1 MQPQVELSPFF
12 PGIFSRRLS
21 RIWFSLSLWRCRRSS
36 GLHSGLV
43 SEGFSSPFFSASL
56 LSLATGSLS
65 GSSGLGSSPGAC
77 SGAPSTSSMRGRES
91 SSWFKSLI
99 CGFERSDFQ
108 DDLAGE
114 QGVKEQFFQ
123 NSPER
128 TIPSQSRAH
137 PWPGALW
144 SSIFS
149 LNPCTQTH

>member
-1 MQPQVELSPFF
+1 MQPEPELSPFF

-36 GLHSGLV
+36 GLQSGLV
-43 SEGFSSPFFSASL
+43 SEGASSPPFLSASQ
-56 LSLATGSLS
+56 LSLGTGSLS

-77 SGAPSTSSMRGRES
+77 SGAPSTSSIRGRES

-114 QGVKEQFFQ
+114 EGFKQQFF
-123 NSPER
+123 NHSPER
-128 TIPSQSRAH
+128 TTPSKSRTH
-137 PWPGALW
+137 PWAGALW
-144 SSIFS
+144 SSVSS
-149 LNPCTQTH
+149 LNPCT

>member
-1 MQPQVELSPFF
+1 MQPQPELSPFF

-36 GLHSGLV
+36 GLQSGLV
-43 SEGFSSPFFSASL
+43 SEGVSSPF
-56 LSLATGSLS
+56 LSLSQLSLGTGSFS

-77 SGAPSTSSMRGRES
+77 SGAPSTSSIRGRES

-114 QGVKEQFFQ
+114 EGFKTAVFHTFHLKGQF
-123 NSPER
+123 PW
-128 TIPSQSRAH
+128 TH
-137 PWPGALW
+137 PWAGG
-144 SSIFS
+144 S
-149 LNPCTQTH
+149 LELNFFLQSLHS